1 MAAPSGLPTVH
12 SFFNPAY
19 SELTNT
25 VFILSNSPFG
35 STANGANISPYATYG
50 MNLNFIGA
58 VMFPQVASTFIALQ
72 TSLLNVDASNPAALL
87 QVQLTMSEYENA
99 VQSTSQMYASFETL
113 IKAIIQNI

>member
-1 MAAPSGLPTVH
+1 MASPQGLPTIPV
-12 SFFNPAY
+12 FYNPAF
-19 SELTNT
+19 SQITETT
-25 VFILSNSPFG
+25 FVSASSPF
-35 STANGANISPYATYG
+35 SSAVISPYATYG

-72 TSLLNVDASNPAALL
+72 TSLLNVDASNPSALL

-113 IKAIIQNI
+113 IKAIIQNV

>member
-1 MAAPSGLPTVH
+1 MASPSGLPTVPNYY
-12 SFFNPAY
+12 NPAY
-19 SELTNT
+19 SDLTPASGPG
-25 VFILSNSPFG
+25 ISPMP
-35 STANGANISPYATYG
+35 GAISPYATYG

-72 TSLLNVDASNPAALL
+72 TSLLNVDASNPSALL

-113 IKAIIQNI
+113 IKALLQNL

>member
-1 MAAPSGLPTVH
+1 MASPQGLPTTPA
-12 SFFNPAY
+12 FYNPAFTQ
-19 SELTNT
+19 LTT
-25 VFILSNSPFG
+25 GTIVAANSPF
-35 STANGANISPYATYG
+35 SGAVISPYATYG

-72 TSLLNVDASNPAALL
+72 TSLLNVDASNPSALL

-113 IKAIIQNI
+113 IKAIIQNV

>member
-1 MAAPSGLPTVH
+1 MATPSGLPTIH
-12 SFFNPAY
+12 TFFNPAF
-19 SELTNT
+19 SEMTNGSYVLT
-25 VFILSNSPFG
+25 LSPF
-35 STANGANISPYATYG
+35 TAHASNISPYATYG

-72 TSLLNVDASNPAALL
+72 TSLLNVDASNPSALL

-113 IKAIIQNI
+113 IKAIIQNV

>member
-1 MAAPSGLPTVH
+1 MASPSGLPTEPA
-12 SFFNPAY
+12 FFNP
-19 SELTNT
+19 SFEQ
-25 VFILSNSPFG
+25 LSATTFVSASSPFI
-35 STANGANISPYATYG
+35 GAVISPYATYG

-72 TSLLNVDASNPAALL
+72 TSLLNVDASNPSALL

-99 VQSTSQMYASFETL
+99 VQSTSQMYASFQTL

>member
-1 MAAPSGLPTVH
+1 MP
-12 SFFNPAY
+12 
-19 SELTNT
+19 
-25 VFILSNSPFG
+25 
-35 STANGANISPYATYG
+35 GAISPYATYG

-72 TSLLNVDASNPAALL
+72 TSLLNVDASNPSALL

-113 IKAIIQNI
+113 IKALLQNL

>member
-1 MAAPSGLPTVH
+1 MASPQGLPTIPAFYNP
-12 SFFNPAY
+12 SFSQITETTYVLA
-19 SELTNT
+19 S
-25 VFILSNSPFG
+25 SPMPG
-35 STANGANISPYATYG
+35 TISPYATYG

-72 TSLLNVDASNPAALL
+72 TSLLNVDASNPSALL

-113 IKAIIQNI
+113 IKAIIQNV

>member
-1 MAAPSGLPTVH
+1 MASPSGLPTIPT
-12 SFFNPAY
+12 FYNPAY
-19 SELTNT
+19 TGITAGDTTLG
-25 VFILSNSPFG
+25 NSPMPG
-35 STANGANISPYATYG
+35 VISPYATYG
-50 MNLNFIGA
+50 MNLNFIAA

-99 VQSTSQMYASFETL
+99 VQSTSQMYASFQTL

>member
-1 MAAPSGLPTVH
+1 MASPSGLPTT
-12 SFFNPAY
+12 PTY
-19 SELTNT
+19 WNT
-25 VFILSNSPFG
+25 PYDGITTAVGASPMP
-35 STANGANISPYATYG
+35 GAISPYATYG

-72 TSLLNVDASNPAALL
+72 TSLLNVDASNPSALL

-99 VQSTSQMYASFETL
+99 VQSTSQMYASFQTL

>member
-1 MAAPSGLPTVH
+1 MAAPTGLPTVPPYW
-12 SFFNPAY
+12 NTPY
-19 SELTNT
+19 NELTT
-25 VFILSNSPFG
+25 PLGVSPMPG
-35 STANGANISPYATYG
+35 LISPYATYG

-113 IKAIIQNI
+113 IKAIIQNV

>member
-1 MAAPSGLPTVH
+1 MASPQGLPTIH
-12 SFFNPAY
+12 TFFNPAFTQ
-19 SELTNT
+19 LTAT
-25 VFILSNSPFG
+25 TFVSASSPF
-35 STANGANISPYATYG
+35 SSAVISPYATYG

-72 TSLLNVDASNPAALL
+72 TSLLNVDASNPSALL

-113 IKAIIQNI
+113 IKAIIQNV

>member
-1 MAAPSGLPTVH
+1 MAAPQGLPTVPT
-12 SFFNPAY
+12 FFNPAF
-19 SELTNT
+19 SQLTET
-25 VFILSNSPFG
+25 TFVLASSPFALA
-35 STANGANISPYATYG
+35 SVSPYATYG

-72 TSLLNVDASNPAALL
+72 TSLLNVDASNPSALL

-113 IKAIIQNI
+113 IKAIIQNV

>member
-1 MAAPSGLPTVH
+1 MASPQGLPTIH
-12 SFFNPAY
+12 TFFNPAFTQLAATTFV
-19 SELTNT
+19 SA
-25 VFILSNSPFG
+25 SSPF
-35 STANGANISPYATYG
+35 SSAAVSPYATYG

-72 TSLLNVDASNPAALL
+72 TSLLNVDASNPSALL

-113 IKAIIQNI
+113 IKAIIQNV

>member
-1 MAAPSGLPTVH
+1 MSAPSGLPT
-12 SFFNPAY
+12 SPTFYNPAFDTI
-19 SELTNT
+19 SSGDTTLA
-25 VFILSNSPFG
+25 NSPMPG
-35 STANGANISPYATYG
+35 VISPYATYG

-58 VMFPQVASTFIALQ
+58 VMFPQVASTFVTLQ

>member
-1 MAAPSGLPTVH
+1 MAALPTEPT
-12 SFFNPAY
+12 FFNPATPTY
-19 SELTNT
+19 SIN
-25 VFILSNSPFG
+25 P
-35 STANGANISPYATYG
+35 ANNPVSGGISPYATYG

-72 TSLLNVDASNPAALL
+72 SSLQNVDASNPAALL

-113 IKAIIQNI
+113 IKAIIQNV

>member
-1 MAAPSGLPTVH
+1 MALPTVPE
-12 SFFNPAY
+12 FYNPPY
-19 SELTNT
+19 SSISATT
-25 VFILSNSPFG
+25 YVSASSPISG
-35 STANGANISPYATYG
+35 IISPYATYG

-72 TSLLNVDASNPAALL
+72 ASLLNVDASNPASLL

>member
-12 SFFNPAY
+12 TFFNPAFDQMPTTGTTFVLA
-19 SELTNT
+19 S
-25 VFILSNSPFG
+25 SPF
-35 STANGANISPYATYG
+35 SGATISPYATYG

-72 TSLLNVDASNPAALL
+72 TSLLNVDASNPSALL

-99 VQSTSQMYASFETL
+99 VQSTSQMYASFQTL

>member
-1 MAAPSGLPTVH
+1 MASPSGLPTTPA
-12 SFFNPAY
+12 FYNPAY
-19 SELTNT
+19 TSITNGDT
-25 VFILSNSPFG
+25 TLGNSPMPG
-35 STANGANISPYATYG
+35 VISPYAPYG
-50 MNLNFIGA
+50 MNLNFIAA

-99 VQSTSQMYASFETL
+99 VQSTSQMYASFQTL

>member
-1 MAAPSGLPTVH
+1 MASSPQGLPTT
-12 SFFNPAY
+12 PPY
-19 SELTNT
+19 WNT
-25 VFILSNSPFG
+25 PYNEIT
-35 STANGANISPYATYG
+35 STAGPGPSPMPGVISPYATYG
-50 MNLNFIGA
+50 MNLNFIAA

>member
-1 MAAPSGLPTVH
+1 MAALPTQPT
-12 SFFNPAY
+12 FFNPATPTD
-19 SELTNT
+19 SLAGTNPISGYT
-25 VFILSNSPFG
+25 L
-35 STANGANISPYATYG
+35 SPYNTYG

-72 TSLLNVDASNPAALL
+72 SSLQNVDASNPAALL

-113 IKAIIQNI
+113 IKAIIQNV

>member
-1 MAAPSGLPTVH
+1 MASPTGLPTTP
-12 SFFNPAY
+12 SYWNTPDSGITPAGG
-19 SELTNT
+19 
-25 VFILSNSPFG
+25 VGGSPMP
-35 STANGANISPYATYG
+35 GAISPYATYG
-50 MNLNFIGA
+50 MNLNFIAA

-99 VQSTSQMYASFETL
+99 VQSTSQMYASFQTL